1 MKANKA
7 RRFVKK
13 ALAVSLSLAM
23 AGAFLPAAKPL
34 SVSAAAPY
42 VQLRTSF
49 KTLRVGQKN
58 TMTLKNNTLKWKIK
72 KVATNDRTI
81 AMVFGRTE
89 KNFQIKGKAVGRT
102 TVKAR
107 LKTTERKKY
116 NSKLVK
122 CRVNVIAAQTEQEP
136 AESVVSTQA
145 ELDAAL
151 KSSKLAKLT
160 IRTAKAEKFAIPA
173 GVYQGVDLIVDA
185 PASDVTNQGV
195 FHSIQ
200 IHAIRSDT
208 WFEDAVGNTLKV
220 LAQTAR
226 IVVNKGAKLKGV
238 EFTKAEADVKLEV
251 NGSVDEV
258 SIKAKMSLSI
268 TGKPEAPVG
277 VTVDESAKGTS
288 LVSEVPVKIKLYAA
302 ADITLEKGAEGSS
315 VDIKANNVK
324 PNIKNNTT
332 VSVTITNPDGSKS
345 TVSAGGIP
353 SRPNFGNNTPG
364 GSTDTTT
371 GGSITT
377 TGGAIDTD
385 KPGNSDNPGNPGDNQ
400 PGDSFLPG
408 GDGSGGIGPSG
419 VNSSIPAKILAEE
432 LKPVLQA
439 VTITRS
445 AFDMAKEKPE
455 SVSVSAIVTYTIP
468 YSLNDRIQ
476 GIWAGGRV
484 QRYVEEPGQEE
495 GTWEDIPEKGW
506 EITRVITPIEFM
518 DGDTFVPGM
527 SEDLYTPFLRENTYI
542 GPYETFRVVV
552 DNTTYG
558 GSLTVAQIAAINKD
572 ALYSCYIMGLMPE
585 GMQSVTLAGI
595 PYKKDTIRYEGD
607 YLFSYT
613 REWFPIGVSINKS
626 NLDECFVTSYTM
638 HPGEP
643 DLQPENNTEQ

>member
-23 AGAFLPAAKPL
+23 AGAFLPAAKPQA
-34 SVSAAAPY
+34 VSAAAPY
-42 VQLRTSF
+42 VRLRTSF

-58 TMTLKNNTLKWKIK
+58 TMTLKNNTLKWKIT

-89 KNFQIKGKAVGRT
+89 KDFQIKGKAVGRT

-107 LKTTERKKY
+107 LKTTARKKY

-136 AESVVSTQA
+136 TESVVSTQA
-145 ELDAAL
+145 ELDTAL

-160 IRTAKAEKFAIPA
+160 IRTANAQKFEIPA
-173 GVYQGVDLIVDA
+173 GTYQGVDLIVDA
-185 PASDVTNQGV
+185 PASDVTNHGV
-195 FHSIQ
+195 FHSIEIQ
-200 IHAIRSDT
+200 AIRSDT
-208 WFEDAVGNTLKV
+208 WFENAVGNTLKV

-226 IVVNKGAKLKGV
+226 IVVNKGAKLSGV
-238 EFTKAEADVKLEV
+238 EFAKADADVKLEV
-251 NGSVDEV
+251 NGSVDQV
-258 SIKAKMSLSI
+258 SIKAKMNLSI
-268 TGKPEAPVG
+268 TGKPESPVG
-277 VTVDESAKGTS
+277 VTVDKSAEGS
-288 LVSEVPVKIKLYAA
+288 VLVSEVPVKITLYAA
-302 ADITLEKGAEGSS
+302 VDITLEKGAEGSS
-315 VDIKANNVK
+315 VDIKAKDVK

-332 VSVTITNPDGSKS
+332 VSVTVTNPDGSKS

-353 SRPNFGNNTPG
+353 SRPNFGSGSSTPNRP
-364 GSTDTTT
+364 TDTTT

-385 KPGNSDNPGNPGDNQ
+385 KPGNSGDPGGSL
-400 PGDSFLPG
+400 PGDSYLPG

-419 VNSSIPAKILAEE
+419 VNSAIPAKILAEE
-432 LKPVLQA
+432 IKPVLQA

-445 AFDMAKEKPE
+445 AFDMATDKPK

-484 QRYVEEPGQEE
+484 QRYVEGEGQEE
-495 GTWEDIPEKGW
+495 GTWEDIPENGW
-506 EITRVITPIEFM
+506 KFTRIITPIEFM

-527 SEDLYTPFLRENTYI
+527 SEDMYTPFLRENTYI
-542 GPYETFRVVV
+542 GYYETFRVVV
-552 DNTTYG
+552 DNMIYG
-558 GSLTVAQIAAINKD
+558 GSVTVAQIAAINKD
-572 ALYSCYIMGLMPE
+572 ALYSCYIMGLMPQ

-595 PYKKDTIRYEGD
+595 PYKEDTIRYEGD